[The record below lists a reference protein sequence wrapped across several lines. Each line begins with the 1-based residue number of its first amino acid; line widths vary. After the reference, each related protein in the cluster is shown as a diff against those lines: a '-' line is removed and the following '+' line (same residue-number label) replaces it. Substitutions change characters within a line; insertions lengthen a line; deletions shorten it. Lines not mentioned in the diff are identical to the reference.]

1 MMALTTDTVSPTAE
15 AAAMRAAA
23 TPTENRD
30 HVWGRNRKKSSQS
43 YDALNSKEKIIIIPV
58 VVL

>member
-23 TPTENRD
+23 RPTEKSD
-30 HVWGRNRKKSSQS
+30 HVWGRNRKIRKV
-43 YDALNSKEKIIIIPV
+43 DD
-58 VVL
+58 